1 MIIGEVNIV
10 RYLCFFLKIGGFLG
24 KIKCQNQ
31 YMQRISAFPLQV
43 SEKWLNELSNDWN
56 INNGLLEVVKNERK
70 I

>member
-1 MIIGEVNIV
+1 MSESVYAI
-10 RYLCFFLKIGGFLG
+10 
-24 KIKCQNQ
+24 
-31 YMQRISAFPLQV
+31 PLQV